1 MDQNTAEAFSHLRKE
16 SLDIYNR
23 LKSIEEDIQFIYQIH
38 NAYLDYPLLPN
49 LRCGAWYTDPS
60 LAAPHPAYFKSTDGH
75 FSNWSFNLRRAN
87 LHLLNLCSSSD
98 GIILVDSTR
107 SGKRMPDALSKT
119 IPIWCAVV
127 NRAMLLRYP
136 ETSRRDWDILLH
148 TPPGVVSTQEHSQIV
163 PLLDG
168 WASALNVRDHC
179 FPCSCL
185 TLKSFGSGIFL
196 RLAKSIFTT
205 STSEYHFLNLLAS
218 ASTDSNFKI
227 WITPASTSFPKFPSE
242 SQTFFPVVC
251 VSASR
256 QVQEGVD
263 RRSGGFVYIQGS
275 GDDHE
280 LWGMGLTPE
289 IFWEDRKLIM
299 STGRSDMEAVV
310 ASCASRA
317 HGSNKARRPSAI
329 DRVNGRILLCST
341 ADIIAELKG
350 QLHQTFEI
358 PAVVTFLVLSS
369 HARWNDASMVANPR
383 VQYISAPE
391 GKNGRT
397 FVQTVFP
404 RSMDFIQTQ
413 LIQGRSVCVACDTG
427 KDLSVGVALAALS
440 RFFDEHGKF
449 LESNT
454 QNNTLDKRIIRTRLE
469 WIIASRPQANPT
481 RSTLKRVNEFLLTP
495 NSLFHK
501 QT

>member
-168 WASALNVRDHC
+168 WASALNESSYAL
-179 FPCSCL
+179 PNLSL
-185 TLKSFGSGIFL
+185 PL
-196 RLAKSIFTT
+196 RPASITS
-205 STSEYHFLNLLAS
+205 STSLPPP
-218 ASTDSNFKI
+218 I

-242 SQTFFPVVC
+242 SRTFFPVVC

-289 IFWEDRKLIM
+289 IFWEHRKLIM

-317 HGSNKARRPSAI
+317 HGTNKARRPSAI

-369 HARWNDASMVANPR
+369 HVKWNDASMVANPR

-397 FVQTVFP
+397 FVQTVLP

-413 LIQGRSVCVACDTG
+413 LIQGRSICVACDTG
-427 KDLSVGVALAALS
+427 KDLSVGVALVALS

-454 QNNTLDKRIIRTRLE
+454 QNNTLGSYIWSTSIFLTLTPQSDKRIIRTRLE

-495 NSLFHK
+495 NSLFHR